1 MPTDISEVQ
10 VACFSIG
17 GELFAVDIMR
27 IREIIRPPRLTHLVK
42 MPDFLDGILN
52 LRGTV
57 IPVIN
62 LRRRFDLPPQEDHVP
77 GKLLIVSLAKQQVG
91 FAVDDVTEVVTL
103 PVRNIKPP
111 PPVVKGIG
119 SQYVLG
125 VCLVGDQM
133 ISLLNIDRLLS
144 DTETR
149 SLGSILTMS

>member
-17 GELFAVDIMR
+17 DELFAVDIMR
-27 IREIIRPPRLTHLVK
+27 IREIIRPPKLTHLVK
-42 MPDFLDGILN
+42 MPSFLDGIIN

-62 LRRRFDLPPQEDHVP
+62 LRRRFDLPGHENGVA
-77 GKLLIVSLAKQQVG
+77 GKLLIVSVARQFVG

-103 PVRNIKPP
+103 PVRNIKQP
-111 PPVVKGIG
+111 PPVVKGVG
-119 SQYVLG
+119 SEYLLG

-144 DTETR
+144 DSEAKV
-149 SLGSILTMS
+149 LGSILKSS